1 MAQSTPVAAG
11 DTAGVPKLK
20 RTPLYSTHR
29 RLGAKIV
36 EFAGWQMPVQYSGI
50 IEEHLAVRARAGLFD
65 VSHMGEIEV
74 RGPDALDLC
83 QKITCNDVS
92 RVHDLQAQY
101 NLLLNDGGGIVD
113 DIVVHRLTDQYFM
126 ICVNASNAHKDFSW
140 IKGHAE
146 GRVEVID
153 KSADYAQLAL
163 QGPLAERIL
172 QRITTLDLPA
182 IRYYRF
188 AFGEVAGVHCLAART
203 GYTGEDGFE
212 LYCES
217 ERAVT
222 LWDVLMDAGRDLG
235 LLPAGLGARDTL
247 RLERALPLYGHEL
260 DETTTPFEAGLDWVV
275 KPAKG
280 PFVGRESLQK
290 QQEQGVARKL
300 VGLEMTD
307 AGIGRSHCAVLKDG
321 RAIGVVTSGTK
332 SPTLKK
338 SIAMAYVP
346 TEEAAVGNRLE
357 VEIRGRKVAAAVVP
371 LPFYRRTPAEK
382 GR

>member
-1 MAQSTPVAAG
+1 MAQSTPVEAG
-11 DTAGVPKLK
+11 DAAGVPKLK
-20 RTPLYSTHR
+20 RTALYSAHR
-29 RLGAKIV
+29 RLGARIV
-36 EFAGWQMPVQYSGI
+36 EFAGWQMPVQYGGI
-50 IEEHLAVRARAGLFD
+50 IEEHLAVRERAGLFD

-74 RGPDALDLC
+74 RGQDALALC

-126 ICVNASNAHKDFSW
+126 ICVNASNADKDFSW
-140 IKGHAE
+140 IKERAE
-146 GRVEVID
+146 GRVDVIN
-153 KSADYAQLAL
+153 KSADYAQMAL

-172 QRITTLDLPA
+172 QRVTALDLPA

-217 ERAVT
+217 ERALT
-222 LWDVLMDAGRDLG
+222 LWDALMDAGRGLG

-280 PFVGRESLQK
+280 PFIGRESLQA
-290 QQEQGVARKL
+290 QQERGVARKL
-300 VGLEMTD
+300 VGLEMTG
-307 AGIGRSHCAVLKDG
+307 AGIGRSHCPVMKDG

-346 TEEAAVGNRLE
+346 AGEAAVGNRLE
-357 VEIRGRKVAAAVVP
+357 VEIRGRGVAAAVVP